1 MIESG
6 ALVLLGAVAGAGAAL
21 AIPVTG
27 RLLARSVRLRSGAN
41 ALARRRQAR
50 RDLERLRLI
59 DDNREAF
66 LFMREIDPL
75 VFEDLVLAAY
85 ADTGADV
92 QYTLHKYR
100 DGGIDGEILHRGQR
114 FAMQAK
120 RYKDAIKPGHVR
132 QFVELVRTRGDRYA
146 GGVLVHC
153 GRTPQSAWA
162 ALDAGPVLIVSG
174 QGLLAL
180 IRGAGPPESWLPRPD
195 GAGNGEA

>member
-41 ALARRRQAR
+41 ALARRRRAR

-66 LFMREIDPL
+66 LLLRGLDPL
-75 VFEDLVLAAY
+75 VFEDLILAAY

-120 RYKDAIKPGHVR
+120 RYKKLIEPGQVR
-132 QFVELVRTRGDRYA
+132 RFVDLVRARGDRYA
-146 GGVLVHC
+146 GGVLVHS
-153 GRTPQSAWA
+153 GRTSPAAWA
-162 ALDAGPVLIVSG
+162 ALDAAPVLMVSG

-180 IRGAGPPESWLPRPD
+180 IRGAGPPETWLPRPG
-195 GAGNGEA
+195 GAGTGEA

>member
-6 ALVLLGAVAGAGAAL
+6 ALFLFGAAAGAGAAL

-27 RLLARSVRLRSGAN
+27 RLLARSLRLRSGAN
-41 ALARRRQAR
+41 ALVRQRRAR

-66 LFMREIDPL
+66 LQLRELDPL

-85 ADTGADV
+85 ADTGASV

-114 FAMQAK
+114 YAMQAK
-120 RYKDAIKPGHVR
+120 RYRGRIDPGQVR
-132 QFVELVRTRGDRYA
+132 QFVDLVRARGDRYA
-146 GGVLVHC
+146 GGVLVHS
-153 GRTPQSAWA
+153 GRTGSAAWT
-162 ALDAGPVLIVSG
+162 ALDAGSVRMVSG

-180 IRGAGPPESWLPRPD
+180 IRGAGPPETWLPRPG
-195 GAGNGEA
+195 GAGTGAA